1 MNQALI
7 NVPMMHAHRNNPTQ
21 QQNTMNTMIA
31 IVPIIK
37 FIFSIIHSIHPNNS
51 LNSSMLYSS

>member
-21 QQNTMNTMIA
+21 QQNTMKTIIA
-31 IVPIIK
+31 IVPIAKYIY
-37 FIFSIIHSIHPNNS
+37 SIIRSP
-51 LNSSMLYSS
+51 

>member
-7 NVPMMHAHRNNPTQ
+7 NVAMMHAQINNPTQ

-31 IVPIIK
+31 IVPIAKYIY
-37 FIFSIIHSIHPNNS
+37 SIIRSP
-51 LNSSMLYSS
+51 